1 MGFLNFIKKG
11 TTPIVETVN
20 VEEMNIFPDI
30 GYQFSN
36 IRTYKYKPNCDSC
49 YLIEGENLVKARND
63 LKKINTI
70 LKEHSKI
77 NKAFS
82 IFSIDV
88 ATARFSSENMKD
100 GYDDFCCLFC
110 SPTTKTGKPAKF
122 PLRMRIAPLSSDETW
137 KRETSKTGKAIHGW
151 IYYLSDGNIGKVEI
165 YCWQGGNGYF
175 IKENY
180 TLKKK
185 S

>member
-63 LKKINTI
+63 LKK
-70 LKEHSKI
+70 
-77 NKAFS
+77 
-82 IFSIDV
+82 
-88 ATARFSSENMKD
+88 
-100 GYDDFCCLFC
+100 
-110 SPTTKTGKPAKF
+110 
-122 PLRMRIAPLSSDETW
+122 
-137 KRETSKTGKAIHGW
+137 
-151 IYYLSDGNIGKVEI
+151 
-165 YCWQGGNGYF
+165 
-175 IKENY
+175 
-180 TLKKK
+180 
-185 S
+185 